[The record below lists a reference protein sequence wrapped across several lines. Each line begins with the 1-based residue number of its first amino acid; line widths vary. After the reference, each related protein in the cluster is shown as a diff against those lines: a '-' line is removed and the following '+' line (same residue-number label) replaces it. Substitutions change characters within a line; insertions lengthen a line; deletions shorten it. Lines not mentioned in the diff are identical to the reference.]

1 MNDMRF
7 ENFIISETNKEAFY
21 YAKIASNINIKDFS
35 PLFILGESGVGKT
48 HLLNAIANSI

>member
-1 MNDMRF
+1 MRF